1 MHKVKPAM
9 FGSGFC
15 LALFILLLIGS
26 LGAELGQFGTPKGDE
41 GTRIFKATEH
51 PNYSG
56 QFRLTGGGTVLVG
69 SMRDLP
75 PWDHLD
81 YNGKRLSPVPGR
93 ISIEVDERANTG
105 VVLVEFVEGTDRY
118 RIAFDRFAGTAPYQD
133 GGIATRVY
141 E

>member
-1 MHKVKPAM
+1 MHAVKSNVFSPGICLV
-9 FGSGFC
+9 F
-15 LALFILLLIGS
+15 LALTPMVSI
-26 LGAELGQFGTPKGDE
+26 GAEPGQFGTPKDAE

-56 QFRLTGGGTVLVG
+56 QFRLTGQGTVLVG
-69 SMRDLP
+69 GMHDLP

-81 YNGKRLSPVPGR
+81 YNGKRLNPVPGR

-118 RIAFDRFAGTAPYQD
+118 RSEERRVGKECRSRWSPY
-133 GGIATRVY
+133 
-141 E
+141 